1 MAEPKAY
8 EKNGRTYYRAS
19 VYIGVDELTGTKR
32 LKRKS
37 GFDSRAAC
45 ALWITRTELAAQGE
59 SMVNLQSMTFGDV
72 YEQWAATYQNAVR
85 ASSWRDYQSTFKRRI
100 LPALGHIKL
109 QKLTMPL
116 LQRVVNEWAK
126 TGRLTYASW
135 YRRTLMVLKYAR
147 QQRYMAHDPSQGII
161 LPKVQAIDED
171 TQENFYSR
179 DEMRHF
185 FSLFDQKRQ
194 PKWFTLFRLLAFS
207 GLRRSE
213 ALALTWNDIDFTD
226 STVSVTKTI
235 SIGGRGELTIQPP
248 KTSSG
253 RRVVPLDAETMAIL
267 KHWRMTQVTALLA
280 RGINANKPGQLVF
293 SSQRNTWIFPTEVGN
308 WLRAFQAKHDLT
320 HRITVHGFRHS
331 HATALI
337 AAGVP
342 VKVVQARLGHKS
354 IKTTLGIYA
363 HATQEQTSAAAD
375 QVAAYLGF

>member
-1 MAEPKAY
+1 MAEPKEY
-8 EKNGRTYYRAS
+8 TKNGRTYYRAS

-37 GFDSRAAC
+37 GFDSKAAC
-45 ALWITRTELAAQGE
+45 SLWISRTELAAQGE
-59 SMVNLQSMTFGDV
+59 SMVNLQNMTFGDV
-72 YEQWAATYQNAVR
+72 YEQWAASYQNAVR
-85 ASSWRDYQSTFKRRI
+85 PSSWRDYQSTFNRRV
-100 LPALGHIKL
+100 LPALGHVRL

-116 LQRVVNEWAK
+116 LQRVVNEWAQ
-126 TGRLTYASW
+126 TGRVTYASW

-161 LPKVQAIDED
+161 LPKVQQSTDEV
-171 TQENFYSR
+171 QENFYNR
-179 DEMRHF
+179 DEMQHF
-185 FSLFDQKRQ
+185 FSLFDQRKQ
-194 PKWFTLFRLLAFS
+194 AKWFALFRLLAFS
-207 GLRRSE
+207 GMRRSE
-213 ALALTWNDIDFTD
+213 ALALTWSDIDLAN
-226 STVSVTKTI
+226 SNVSITKTI
-235 SIGGRGELTIQPP
+235 SIGTQGELTIQPP
-248 KTSSG
+248 KTNSG
-253 RRVVPLDAETMAIL
+253 RRVVPLDAETIAIL
-267 KHWRMTQVTALLA
+267 KHWRVTQITSLLA
-280 RGINANKPGQLVF
+280 RGINGNKSSQLVF

-308 WLRAFQAKHDLT
+308 WLRAFQAKHQLA

-363 HATQEQTSAAAD
+363 HATQEQTSAAAE